1 MSARLFALTDSVGI
15 HSFGV
20 ILAIGFLVFS
30 WFFKKD
36 KRFTKYLPGSRSDLL
51 LIGGVLAV
59 LLGGRIIY
67 WLSEWEGERTFSD
80 LFTWWDG
87 GFSVMGSTLAIM
99 FFVGSFVW
107 WYRLPILDMCDYVAM
122 YVPIIH
128 SFGRVGCFFAG
139 CCFGINYSGIG
150 SVIYTDPHCGAPLY
164 ISLFPV
170 QLLSS
175 FWYALLFLFL
185 YVSYKKSWLLPGQAA
200 LVYIIASSL
209 ERFTL
214 DFIRGDRVLGYGI
227 ISFNQWIALSI
238 FVFGIVSFIIL
249 FFWRKR
255 HL

>member
-1 MSARLFALTDSVGI
+1 MSARLFAFTDSIGI

-20 ILAIGFLVFS
+20 ILAIGFLFFS
-30 WFFKKD
+30 WLFKKD
-36 KRFTKYLPGSRSDLL
+36 SRFLRYLPGNRSDILL
-51 LIGGVLAV
+51 LGGILAVLIGG
-59 LLGGRIIY
+59 RFIY
-67 WLSEWEGERTFSD
+67 WLSEWEGERHFTD

-99 FFVGSFVW
+99 IFVASFIRY
-107 WYRLPILDMCDYVAM
+107 YRLPILGMCDYVAT

-139 CCFGINYSGIG
+139 CCFGIEYSGLG
-150 SVIYTDPHCGAPLY
+150 SITYTDPYCGAPLY

-185 YVSYKKSWLLPGQAA
+185 FFGYKKSWFKPGQAA
-200 LVYIIASSL
+200 LIYIIASSF
-209 ERFTL
+209 ERFML
-214 DFIRGDRVLGYGI
+214 DFIRGDRILGYGVV
-227 ISFNQWIALSI
+227 SFNQWIAFTI
-238 FVFGIVSFIIL
+238 FMFGISCYLFL